1 MPKAESDE
9 IPMEDLTPRVLGCL
23 QQLVIG
29 QAARPRLDQ
38 RLVTGGHHELVPDL
52 RREVL
57 QEEER
62 DHEDDDGGDTRND
75 ELALPVGLAEVIQR
89 VQRHQRRDEAARHRA
104 HRPESHGRGA
114 AELGA
119 EVPHQC
125 RSGHEDAA
133 FDDTDQARDHEVGPL
148 AVGQRDADG
157 SQQPDDEEAVDD
169 DVGPPH
175 PVRLAGRQR
184 GEGAEEIGDHDD
196 GDVEGEIHVVPGQD
210 VGRHPRLRVV
220 HVVQNDGGQ
229 DGQRQIAAPSRA
241 ARVLL
246 NGVVEEESS
255 GRSPYRRLHCQVSR
269 SRIPRTHVVPPVVFP
284 GLLITSLS
292 DITAS
297 VRCFGVYRRWR
308 PFVLPALC
316 ADFPCVDLALTP
328 KIAPQRL

>member
-1 MPKAESDE
+1 
-9 IPMEDLTPRVLGCL
+9 MEDLTPRVLGCL
-23 QQLVIG
+23 QQVVIG

-52 RREVL
+52 RREIL

-104 HRPESHGRGA
+104 HRPEPHGRGA

-125 RSGHEDAA
+125 RSGHEDGA

-148 AVGQRDADG
+148 TVGERDADG

-175 PVRLAGRQR
+175 PVRLTGRQR
-184 GEGAEEIGDHDD
+184 GEGAEEL
-196 GDVEGEIHVVPGQD
+196 ETTMM
-210 VGRHPRLRVV
+210 
-220 HVVQNDGGQ
+220 
-229 DGQRQIAAPSRA
+229 AM
-241 ARVLL
+241 
-246 NGVVEEESS
+246 
-255 GRSPYRRLHCQVSR
+255 
-269 SRIPRTHVVPPVVFP
+269 
-284 GLLITSLS
+284 
-292 DITAS
+292 
-297 VRCFGVYRRWR
+297 
-308 PFVLPALC
+308 
-316 ADFPCVDLALTP
+316 
-328 KIAPQRL
+328 